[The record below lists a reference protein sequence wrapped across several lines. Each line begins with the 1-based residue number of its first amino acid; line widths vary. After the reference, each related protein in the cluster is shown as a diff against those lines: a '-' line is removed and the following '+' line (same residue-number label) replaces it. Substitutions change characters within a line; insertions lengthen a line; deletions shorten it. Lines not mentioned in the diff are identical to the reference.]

1 MQLHRFEKLYNRAT
15 NALETFKGDFDPLF
29 SISKS
34 TNEVVA
40 LINTLESAYLNEVI
54 YYSEEIPVYFTV
66 TITEKN
72 SDGEEI
78 QISSSILYENAR
90 VELKYG
96 G

>member
-1 MQLHRFEKLYNRAT
+1 MFTVN
-15 NALETFKGDFDPLF
+15 
-29 SISKS
+29 KS
-34 TNEVVA
+34 TNEVLA
-40 LINTLESAYLNEVI
+40 LINTLETAYLNEVV

-72 SDGEEI
+72 SDGDEI